1 FLAGDGE
8 NYDVMPGG
16 LTRVAGQAEDPL
28 ITGQSGAW
36 SKDTWVLRK
45 SGSMRDV
52 LRLHRGTHGS
62 HAAAEL
68 TSRAAE
74 NLFWA
79 ASYLQRSE
87 SLLRATTAYQ
97 NRYDSWLDYNL
108 ETDRRVLEQWLAVL
122 SIYIPELTGTEPAP
136 DTLRRAM
143 LSGKAGSLVWNLRRA
158 IEGVYTVR
166 DFWPL
171 DSWRVIEELEEL
183 IGYAER
189 NVEVVAL
196 DHLVHRLLTPMLA
209 FWAAS
214 QEGLA
219 QMQGGLWL
227 QLGRR
232 LERVQNMV
240 ASVVAVSRQLGD
252 GEESLAPET
261 LLLAH
266 GCMVGHRRRYGME
279 LNYFTAWQYLLLDA
293 TNPRSLL
300 FQLQELES
308 LLHLLNQS
316 PQLGLSDAEKIL
328 LGVVTQM
335 KLADARE
342 WVGADNARGILS
354 RFLGELNGR
363 LRQLGNDLDHLYF
376 RHTQPI
382 TQFAR

>member
-1 FLAGDGE
+1 CGQEKERKHVLTNLADLVIKRVDQPGKVVFGDQLTRKAQQQLIEQIRAQPWRFVGQERLSFSTVPSLQGDRLEPRHLMLRTFLAGDGE

-87 SLLRATTAYQ
+87 SLLRAATAYQ
-97 NRYDSWLDYNL
+97 NRYDTWLDYNL

-122 SIYIPELTGTEPAP
+122 SIYIPELTGTVPAP

-196 DHLVHRLLTPMLA
+196 DHLVHRLL
-209 FWAAS
+209 
-214 QEGLA
+214 
-219 QMQGGLWL
+219 
-227 QLGRR
+227 
-232 LERVQNMV
+232 
-240 ASVVAVSRQLGD
+240 
-252 GEESLAPET
+252 
-261 LLLAH
+261 
-266 GCMVGHRRRYGME
+266 
-279 LNYFTAWQYLLLDA
+279 
-293 TNPRSLL
+293 
-300 FQLQELES
+300 
-308 LLHLLNQS
+308 
-316 PQLGLSDAEKIL
+316 
-328 LGVVTQM
+328 
-335 KLADARE
+335 
-342 WVGADNARGILS
+342 
-354 RFLGELNGR
+354 
-363 LRQLGNDLDHLYF
+363 
-376 RHTQPI
+376 
-382 TQFAR
+382 